1 MDKTDDKLLDSC
13 KEKLQE
19 ILDAPH
25 SAKPNLMQTDGKLI
39 INYLNYC
46 SRERQSQS
54 GREQA
59 RAVIA
64 KMVCG
69 SKEEVRDFFNK
80 NLPEIIVSTKQL
92 KK

>member
-1 MDKTDDKLLDSC
+1 MDKTDDKLLDLC

-25 SAKPNLMQTDGKLI
+25 AAKPNLMQTDGKLI

-69 SKEEVRDFFNK
+69 SKEEIREFVKD
-80 NLPEIIVSTKQL
+80 NLPEIKVSTKQL